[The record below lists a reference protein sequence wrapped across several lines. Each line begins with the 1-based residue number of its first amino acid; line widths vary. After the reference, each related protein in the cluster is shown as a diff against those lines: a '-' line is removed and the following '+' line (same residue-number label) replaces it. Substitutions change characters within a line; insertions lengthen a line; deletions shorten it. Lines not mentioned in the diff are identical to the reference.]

1 MNLYWILAYCEVTQ
15 AGPHTAEDP
24 ANYRELRCVKVSRHH
39 QTSPSIHRA
48 VVGTDTVS
56 DHGQA
61 QAPTSSIV
69 RECLPGLG

>member
-1 MNLYWILAYCEVTQ
+1 MNLYWILAYSEVTQ

-56 DHGQA
+56 DPGQA